1 MLLLGF
7 PNSRASCR
15 GSRRGALLT
24 CLLFMVARI
33 PVEAAG
39 EGSSAPYP
47 YPHETSPG
55 NQASAGSRTLSEA
68 SDCGHQDEHVDL
80 LGCCATNENRTLVSC
95 NGCDFTGKELAFTG
109 ELIHGIATHAF
120 LDAPGIENLTILNVH
135 GASLQDGIETEAF
148 LGLKNLRELSFIM
161 AGLQILR
168 KLPPGAFRGL
178 ERLQRLEI
186 AANRITEIPPGAFE
200 TLSSLKEL
208 DLRGNS
214 LTNASIASGAFQGLH
229 SLHVLKLD
237 NNEIEDVPVHALRT
251 VTTLVELYVNAKE
264 IQQLGSIVLP
274 G

>member
-1 MLLLGF
+1 MPARISMLHEADTYKRDCM
-7 PNSRASCR
+7 SSCR
-15 GSRRGALLT
+15 
-24 CLLFMVARI
+24 
-33 PVEAAG
+33 
-39 EGSSAPYP
+39 
-47 YPHETSPG
+47 
-55 NQASAGSRTLSEA
+55 
-68 SDCGHQDEHVDL
+68 
-80 LGCCATNENRTLVSC
+80 
-95 NGCDFTGKELAFTG
+95 
-109 ELIHGIATHAF
+109 
-120 LDAPGIENLTILNVH
+120 
-135 GASLQDGIETEAF
+135 
-148 LGLKNLRELSFIM
+148 
-161 AGLQILR
+161 
-168 KLPPGAFRGL
+168 
-178 ERLQRLEI
+178 EI